1 MAPLGGDCHSR
12 THRNQPLEQDGE
24 AMTKTELIA
33 RQAMRIE
40 EMRIELDDRYRC
52 ADAIRNLIY
61 GCSGP
66 LNGNALRY
74 TPEQRAIFQFIVNEL
89 GVP

>member
-1 MAPLGGDCHSR
+1 
-12 THRNQPLEQDGE
+12 
-24 AMTKTELIA
+24 MTKTELIA

-40 EMRIELDDRYRC
+40 EMRIELDDRNRC

-74 TPEQRAIFQFIVNEL
+74 TPEQRAIFQFISNEL
-89 GVP
+89 GLP

>member
-1 MAPLGGDCHSR
+1 
-12 THRNQPLEQDGE
+12 
-24 AMTKTELIA
+24 MTKTELIA
-33 RQAMRIE
+33 RQAKRIE
-40 EMRIELDDRYRC
+40 EMRLELKDRKRR

-66 LNGNALRY
+66 LNGNALHY
-74 TPEQRAIFQFIVNEL
+74 TPEQRAIFQFISNEL